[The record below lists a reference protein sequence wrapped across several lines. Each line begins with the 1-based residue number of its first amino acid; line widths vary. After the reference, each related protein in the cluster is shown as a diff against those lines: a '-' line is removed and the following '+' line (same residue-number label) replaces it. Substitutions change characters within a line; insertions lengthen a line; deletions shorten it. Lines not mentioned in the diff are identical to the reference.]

1 MKNKL
6 VKATLILMAL
16 FFILTLMA
24 FAASPAKFNLT
35 PIILEDAGEKVEI
48 SIDDI
53 GKYHGHLCPCSGM
66 AFRAAKFSISELWGD
81 EIPKREDLKIIS
93 HLPTVGS
100 ADCFSYLT
108 GTGPAVP
115 HQVEGE
121 FDLILPDGT
130 EVTDFSPKNL
140 KPISKDMNIDNWNF
154 VIVRK
159 STGERFEVQLKKDIF
174 PKRFF
179 KLRKMVKFTK
189 TVTDE
194 EKKEFKSLW
203 NKILDAAL
211 TQQDNKLFEGKLV
224 AEGPV
229 GEIRQSVHTLKG
241 AVEHIHE
248 QVQVLMPIVKEPG
261 KNKSKIQAVAD
272 EIYGHVEEIEDY
284 TGGFH
289 EAVHKLMAA
298 NGGPQAET
306 LHDYVHEL
314 GYLQKHT
321 YEYVQA
327 LMALIK
333 EPEKNKLGIQAAA
346 DNIHKNVE
354 EFEELMEDINELLE
368 KL

>member
-1 MKNKL
+1 MKSKL
-6 VKATLILMAL
+6 VKATIILMAL
-16 FFILTLMA
+16 FLILTLMA
-24 FAASPAKFNLT
+24 SAASPAKFNLT
-35 PIILEDAGEKVEI
+35 PIILEDAGEKVEV

-53 GKYHGHLCPCSGM
+53 GKYHGKLCVCSGM
-66 AFRAAKFSISELWGD
+66 AFRAARFSISELWGD

-93 HLPTVGS
+93 HLPTPGS
-100 ADCFSYLT
+100 VDCFSYLT

-115 HQVEGE
+115 HEAEGE
-121 FDLILPDGT
+121 FNLILPDGT

-140 KPISKDMNIDNWNF
+140 KLISKDMNIDNWNF

-174 PKRFF
+174 PERFF
-179 KLRKMVKFTK
+179 KLRKKVKFTK

-203 NKILDAAL
+203 KENLDAVL
-211 TQQDNKLFEGKLV
+211 NQPDGKLFEEKSA

-229 GEIRQSVHTLKG
+229 GGILQSVHMLKG

-248 QVQVLMPIVKEPG
+248 QIQVLMPMVKEPE
-261 KNKSKIQAVAD
+261 KNKSKIQAVVD
-272 EIYGHVEEIEDY
+272 EIYGYVEEIEDY

-298 NGGPQAET
+298 DGGPQAET

-314 GYLQKHT
+314 GYLQKQT

-327 LMALIK
+327 LTALIK
-333 EPEKNKLGIQAAA
+333 EPEKNKSGIQAAA

-354 EFEELMEDINELLE
+354 EFEGLVEDIDKLLE
-368 KL
+368 EL